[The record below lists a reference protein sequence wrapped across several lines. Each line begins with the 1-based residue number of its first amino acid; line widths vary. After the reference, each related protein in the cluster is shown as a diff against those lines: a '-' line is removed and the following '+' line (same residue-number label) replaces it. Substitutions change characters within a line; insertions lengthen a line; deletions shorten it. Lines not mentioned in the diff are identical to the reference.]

1 LSHDQQSRIGKGGRI
16 TLFHVAIVSLSLA
29 LTLGAWRFSIQ
40 QVETRTGARFEAARD
55 RAIGLITDRM
65 ARYEDALW
73 AGVAA
78 IESHEGAVSYAQWK
92 EFAGNLGIDERYPGI
107 NGIGVI
113 RFHDATTLDAYLEE
127 QRLTR
132 PDFRIFPAH
141 DGAEFMPITYIEPD
155 DINAAAVGLDVA
167 HETNRRTAAQASR
180 DTGLARITG
189 PIVLVQDAGKTSG
202 FLFYAPFYEE
212 GRQWDTASRRENAL
226 GLVYAPFVVHKLMEG
241 LLAKELRDVRFSI
254 RDGDETIYDEHA
266 TDDPRND
273 PDPMFAE
280 RVSINLYGRTWD
292 VDMRSDLAFRA
303 ENANA
308 KPTIILIAGL
318 LIETLIVTLLILMSR
333 ANGRAVAYADRVTVA
348 LREKQAKL
356 IDTNA
361 ELSKKNEELER
372 FAYVASHDLKTPIR
386 GINGLTEMIQEDL
399 EDYFSDPKANPDVG
413 LNLERIRDRV
423 LRMERLTNG
432 IMRLSRVTAD
442 ESDESPLSVQ
452 AVLAEMSADFG
463 LEPEQLVLVDEDQ
476 MVCCDQVNFQSVLEN
491 LVGNAVKYHDGL
503 RKLRLEVSAGMIDD
517 RLHVSVRD
525 NGPGIAPQYHDRIFE
540 VFQTLRSKDA
550 AESTGIGLAIVRKAV
565 ERHGGAVW
573 VTSAEG
579 EGATFGF
586 DWPGGPSAMPTEAEK
601 AA

>member
-1 LSHDQQSRIGKGGRI
+1 
-16 TLFHVAIVSLSLA
+16 

-113 RFHDATTLDAYLEE
+113 RFHDATTLDAYLAE

-442 ESDESPLSVQ
+442 EPDESPLSVQ
-452 AVLAEMSADFG
+452 AVLAEMCADFG

>member
-1 LSHDQQSRIGKGGRI
+1 MSHDQQSRIGKGGRI

-113 RFHDATTLDAYLEE
+113 RFHDATTLDAYLAE

-517 RLHVSVRD
+517 RLHVLVRD